1 MIYLLNSLIIPADL
15 SKQTSVWVRMRKA
28 NIDEVRQLLS
38 QGFTSAIGHES
49 TSILL
54 TELLGVKVPFN
65 RIAVSVKPGD
75 IIVHFVLKTRLPEG
89 KVLDLQELQ
98 NLEYYFVV
106 SEIVGEESP
115 PQRGVLRGSPPTTPP
130 SGVLGGRPT
139 GLRGRPPSLPE
150 SMRPPEGG
158 PEPFGAPPLG
168 GWPSRTRPD
177 ARPASRFLSPG
188 ETG

>member
-106 SEIVGEESP
+106 SEVYDSP
-115 PQRGVLRGSPPTTPP
+115 PQRGCSR
-130 SGVLGGRPT
+130 
-139 GLRGRPPSLPE
+139 
-150 SMRPPEGG
+150 
-158 PEPFGAPPLG
+158 GAPP
-168 GWPSRTRPD
+168 
-177 ARPASRFLSPG
+177 
-188 ETG
+188 

>member
-1 MIYLLNSLIIPADL
+1 MTVYLLNSLIIPADL

-106 SEIVGEESP
+106 SEIHSDAP
-115 PQRGVLRGSPPTTPP
+115 PQRG
-130 SGVLGGRPT
+130 
-139 GLRGRPPSLPE
+139 
-150 SMRPPEGG
+150 
-158 PEPFGAPPLG
+158 
-168 GWPSRTRPD
+168 
-177 ARPASRFLSPG
+177 
-188 ETG
+188 